1 MGHNRTLRSA
11 LAAAVV
17 GGRLRQEKSRSPV
30 IVTALDG
37 ISFEI
42 NDGDRVGLVG
52 HNGAGKTT
60 LLRTIA
66 GVYPP
71 ISGKVQI
78 SGKVSA
84 LFNQQLGID
93 MDESGIDNIRSVG
106 LYLGL
111 SPREI
116 ESKIEDIVEFSELDE
131 FVSLP
136 VRTYSTGMLTRL
148 AFSIVTSFKP
158 DILLID
164 EGIGTGDARF
174 EERARARVNEFMKN
188 SSIIVLASHSHAMVQ
203 QMCNKAMLLEHGKLI
218 AFSDVDSVF
227 KLYSE
232 RSA

>member
-1 MGHNRTLRSA
+1 MRQN
-11 LAAAVV
+11 
-17 GGRLRQEKSRSPV
+17 GGRSPV

-42 NDGDRVGLVG
+42 KDGDRVGLVG

-71 ISGKVQI
+71 INGKVKI
-78 SGKVSA
+78 DGKISA

-111 SPREI
+111 SPSEI
-116 ESKIEDIVEFSELDE
+116 ESKIDNIVEFSELKE

-148 AFSIVTSFKP
+148 SFSIATSFKP

-164 EGIGTGDARF
+164 EGIGSGDARF
-174 EERARARVNEFMKN
+174 EERARARVKEFMNN
-188 SSIIVLASHSHAMVQ
+188 SSIIVLASHSQAMVQ
-203 QMCNKAMLLEHGKLI
+203 QMCNKAMLLEHGKLV
-218 AFSDVDSVF
+218 AFSDVDSIF

-232 RSA
+232 RSV

>member
-1 MGHNRTLRSA
+1 MRQN
-11 LAAAVV
+11 
-17 GGRLRQEKSRSPV
+17 GGRSPV

-42 NDGDRVGLVG
+42 KDGDRVGLVG

-71 ISGKVQI
+71 INGKVKI
-78 SGKVSA
+78 DGKISA

-111 SPREI
+111 SPSEI
-116 ESKIEDIVEFSELDE
+116 ESKIDNIVEFSELKE

-136 VRTYSTGMLTRL
+136 VRTSSTGMLTRL
-148 AFSIVTSFKP
+148 SFSIATSFKP

-164 EGIGTGDARF
+164 EGIGSGDARF
-174 EERARARVNEFMKN
+174 EERARARVKEFMNN
-188 SSIIVLASHSHAMVQ
+188 SSIIVLASHSQAMVQ
-203 QMCNKAMLLEHGKLI
+203 QMCNKAMLLEHGKLV
-218 AFSDVDSVF
+218 AFSDVDSIF

-232 RSA
+232 RSV